1 MKQWETI
8 ILEKSDRLQ
17 GVYIIALDRPDSMN
31 ALNTQMGYDLI
42 ECLKM
47 LKKQSDCRVLLL
59 TGSGEKAFC
68 VGADLKERN
77 GMTKEDWKNQH
88 DIFEEVTLLIRE
100 FPFPVLALLNGYAL
114 GGGFEIALSCDM
126 RIAASNVKLGFPE
139 VKIGILPGIGGT
151 QLLTRLV
158 PTGLAKELLF
168 SGKQISASE
177 AEKIGLINKVISTD
191 NNLEEA
197 LSFVKNIAKNAPISL
212 QQIKMAVNAGS
223 QVDLTTALKIELQA
237 YYKCADSEDRLEGI
251 QAFND
256 KREPVWQ
263 GK

>member
-126 RIAASNVKLGFPE
+126 RIV
-139 VKIGILPGIGGT
+139 
-151 QLLTRLV
+151 
-158 PTGLAKELLF
+158 
-168 SGKQISASE
+168 
-177 AEKIGLINKVISTD
+177 
-191 NNLEEA
+191 
-197 LSFVKNIAKNAPISL
+197 SL
-212 QQIKMAVNAGS
+212 
-223 QVDLTTALKIELQA
+223 
-237 YYKCADSEDRLEGI
+237 
-251 QAFND
+251 
-256 KREPVWQ
+256 
-263 GK
+263 